1 MSRALQ
7 WIYNQSEKINT
18 GVFYFA
24 DDDNTYNQDL
34 FSLIR
39 WTIELAEVL
48 TVVLPRQTRGVSM
61 FPVGLVGKFGLSSPV
76 VSPRV
81 GGEVGFVGGDLGLG
95 VGEVGLV
102 GGDMGLGVGEVG
114 LVGRVA
120 VPVCI
125 IIGNVWVAMRFLC
138 MLFYPALF

>member
-1 MSRALQ
+1 MLNTLSLTVHISRALQ
-7 WIYNQSEKINT
+7 WIYNQSEKSNN

-39 WTIELAEVL
+39 WLIELAEVL
-48 TVVLPRQTRGVSM
+48 TVVLPRQTRGVSV

-81 GGEVGFVGGDLGLG
+81 GGEVG
-95 VGEVGLV
+95 LV
-102 GGDMGLGVGEVG
+102 GGDMGHGVGEVG
-114 LVGRVA
+114 LVGRVS

-125 IIGNVWVAMRFLC
+125 IIGAVWVAMRFLC
-138 MLFYPALF
+138 ILFYPALF